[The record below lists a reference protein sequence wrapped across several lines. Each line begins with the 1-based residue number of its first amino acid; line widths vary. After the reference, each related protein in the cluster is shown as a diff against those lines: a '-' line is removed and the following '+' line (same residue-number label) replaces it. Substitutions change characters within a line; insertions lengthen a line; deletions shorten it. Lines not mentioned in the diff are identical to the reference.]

1 MDSTAH
7 VFIYSLHSVNKLL
20 YVPSVLTWDWYR
32 AMLFRKVME
41 DTAPASDK
49 VTSGLGDE

>member
-1 MDSTAH
+1 MGLVQGNATQDA
-7 VFIYSLHSVNKLL
+7 
-20 YVPSVLTWDWYR
+20 
-32 AMLFRKVME
+32 KVTE